1 MSAKQRLMDA
11 LFGNEKRQHVNL
23 KFFRGSASD
32 VSEEDLCEQS
42 ASAIFQVDS
51 GLVDRREFFGDAE
64 ARQTEV
70 AKIVAAA

>member
-1 MSAKQRLMDA
+1 MSAKLRLMDA
-11 LFGNEKRQHVNL
+11 LFGNEEREHVNL

-51 GLVDRREFFGDAE
+51 GLVERRTSFGDMQAK
-64 ARQTEV
+64 QTEV
-70 AKIVAAA
+70 AKIISAA

>member
-11 LFGNEKRQHVNL
+11 LFENKERTHINL
-23 KFFRGSASD
+23 KFFRGTASN

-51 GLVDRREFFGDAE
+51 GLVDRKSSFGDSD

-70 AKIVAAA
+70 AKVIAAA